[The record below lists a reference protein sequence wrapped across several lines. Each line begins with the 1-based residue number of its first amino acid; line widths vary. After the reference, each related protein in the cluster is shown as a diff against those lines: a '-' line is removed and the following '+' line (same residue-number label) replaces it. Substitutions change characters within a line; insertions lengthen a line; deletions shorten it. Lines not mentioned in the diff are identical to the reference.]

1 MKPINK
7 NNISLKIS
15 AGRRDQFLRDGKCQI
30 AFSGRSNVG
39 KSSCL
44 NKIMGRKKLARVSGT
59 PGKTITVNFFDV
71 DSRFYLVDLPGYG
84 FAKRSE
90 KEKRMWSNLTDS
102 YFQNPASLALVL
114 QLVDLKTGPSRD
126 DETMIG
132 FLQETGI
139 PFVIVATKIDKL
151 NKTGQAKNLKELQ
164 DRYFPV
170 PVYPFSSLNGDGA
183 ESVWSLI
190 ETTVGA
196 YSEEKSE

>member
-7 NNISLKIS
+7 NNITLKIS
-15 AGRRDQFLRDGKCQI
+15 AGRRDQLLCDGKCQI

-39 KSSCL
+39 KSSAL
-44 NKIMGRKKLARVSGT
+44 NKILGRKKLARVSSS

-90 KEKRMWSNLTDS
+90 KEKRVWSNLTDS
-102 YFQNPASLALVL
+102 YFQNPEHLALVL

-126 DETMIG
+126 DETMIS

-139 PFVIVATKIDKL
+139 PFVIVATKTDKL
-151 NKTGQAKNLKELQ
+151 NKTNQAKNLNELQ

-170 PVYPFSSLNGDGA
+170 PVIPFSSLNGTGA
-183 ESVWSLI
+183 EEVWRLI
-190 ETTVGA
+190 ETTVNA
-196 YSEEKSE
+196 FSEQKTE